1 MILQIDKISLREAM
15 NNDNGRT
22 SSKKLIGFLTS
33 IVCLILLV
41 ALVLFYFFHTGDAV
55 VILQFVD
62 KIIVIFGIAAGL
74 LGVKSIA
81 NAISNRYV
89 QTPTYVQQVAQKV
102 VTTNID
108 DEDDSE

>member
-1 MILQIDKISLREAM
+1 MILQLDKISLREAM

-55 VILQFVD
+55 VIL
-62 KIIVIFGIAAGL
+62 
-74 LGVKSIA
+74 
-81 NAISNRYV
+81 
-89 QTPTYVQQVAQKV
+89 
-102 VTTNID
+102 
-108 DEDDSE
+108 